1 MPFEQMMSFNT
12 KIGIVGLGYVGSAI
26 HNAFSN
32 DFFVECVIIDPPKG
46 YTYATYNDLKNADA
60 VFICVPTPRSD
71 TVNCDTSS
79 LEDVLVKL
87 SAVNY
92 NGVIISKCTAP
103 PDVYKRLNALYPNL
117 VHVPEF
123 LTAASAHQDYINGK
137 FAIIG
142 GSVKA
147 YMNEAERIIKMSRQ
161 NLDCVVHCNIGE
173 AALTKYAINSF
184 LATKVVFMNEIHN
197 VAVANGLDYDK
208 IRSMIILDSR
218 IGTSHMQVPGPDS
231 YYGFGGHCLPKDTE
245 VLLNLSKDLGVTMQ
259 VLEAALKKNTLLR
272 LS

>member
-1 MPFEQMMSFNT
+1 MMPFDN
-12 KIGIVGLGYVGSAI
+12 KIGIIGLGYVGSAI

-46 YTYATYNDLKNADA
+46 YTNATYNDLKNADA
-60 VFICVPTPRSD
+60 VFVCVPTPRDEAGS
-71 TVNCDTSS
+71 CDLSI
-79 LEDVLVKL
+79 LVDVLFQLNEVD
-87 SAVNY
+87 Y
-92 NGVIISKCTAP
+92 TGVIISKCTAP
-103 PDVYKRLNALYPNL
+103 PHAYTYLNEIYPNL

-123 LTAASAHQDYINGK
+123 LTAANSILDYINGE
-137 FAIIG
+137 FTIIG

-147 YMNEAERIIKMSRQ
+147 YMNEAERIIKMSQ
-161 NLDCVVHCNIGE
+161 KNLKSIVHCSIGE

-197 VAVANGLDYDK
+197 VAIANGLDYNK
-208 IRSMIILDSR
+208 IASLMKLDQR
-218 IGTSHMQVPGPDS
+218 MGISHMTVPGQDNLF
-231 YYGFGGHCLPKDTE
+231 GFGGHCLPKDSE

-272 LS
+272 LL

>member
-1 MPFEQMMSFNT
+1 MMLFGS
-12 KIGIVGLGYVGSAI
+12 KIGIIGLGYVGSAV
-26 HNAFSN
+26 HNAFLN
-32 DFFVECVIIDPPKG
+32 DFFIECAIIDPPKG
-46 YTYATYNDLKNADA
+46 YTDVTYNDLKNADA

-87 SAVNY
+87 GAVNY
-92 NGVIISKCTAP
+92 DGVIISKCTAP
-103 PDVYKRLNALYPNL
+103 PNVYKRLNALYPNL

-123 LTAASAHQDYINGK
+123 LTAARAHLDYINGK

-147 YMNEAERIIKMSRQ
+147 YMNEAERIIKMSQ
-161 NLDCVVHCNIGE
+161 KNLDLVVHCNIGE

-197 VAVANGLDYDK
+197 VAIANGLDYNK
-208 IRSMIILDSR
+208 IASLMKLDQR
-218 IGTSHMQVPGPDS
+218 IGESHMAVPGQDNLF
-231 YYGFGGHCLPKDTE
+231 GFGGHCLPKDTE
-245 VLLNLSKDLGVTMQ
+245 VLLNLSKDLGITMQ